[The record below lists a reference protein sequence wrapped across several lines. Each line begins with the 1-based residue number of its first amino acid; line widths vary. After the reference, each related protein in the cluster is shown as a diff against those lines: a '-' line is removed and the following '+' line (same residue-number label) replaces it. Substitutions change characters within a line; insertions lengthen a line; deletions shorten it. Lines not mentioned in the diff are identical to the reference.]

1 MNVTLT
7 LEDDLVRTARKI
19 AAERDASLTG
29 LIRAYLEELVAEEQ
43 RHGRNASQ
51 LRALRASFSAHQIEL
66 PSQRW
71 TRAELH
77 ERR

>member
-7 LEDDLVRTARKI
+7 LDDGLVRAVRKI

-29 LIRAYLEELVAEEQ
+29 LIRAYLEQLVTEEEC
-43 RHGRNASQ
+43 HGRRARQ
-51 LRALRASFSAHQIEL
+51 LRALRASFAAAHFEL
-66 PSQRW
+66 PAQRW

>member
-7 LEDDLVRTARKI
+7 LEDDLVRAARKL
-19 AAERDASLTG
+19 AAERDATLTG
-29 LIRAYLEELVAEEQ
+29 LIRAYLQELVAEEQ
-43 RHGRNASQ
+43 RHGRHARQ
-51 LRALRASFSAHQIEL
+51 LRALRASFAAYQIEL
-66 PSQRW
+66 PPQRW